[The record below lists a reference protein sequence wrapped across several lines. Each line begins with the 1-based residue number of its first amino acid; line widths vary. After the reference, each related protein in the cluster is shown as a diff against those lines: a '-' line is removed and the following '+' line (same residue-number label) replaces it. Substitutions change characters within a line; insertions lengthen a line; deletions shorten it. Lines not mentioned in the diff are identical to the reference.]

1 MLSYLQ
7 FWEEWFGPFRLF
19 QFISVRSVGAGI
31 TALFIGFLAGPKI
44 IAALRAIGARQ
55 AFQEKEEV
63 GELADLHEFKAKTPT
78 MGGILIY
85 LSVTISALLWAEPNV
100 YVLAAIL
107 AYTLLTVVGFADDY
121 LKVSKSNSKGLP
133 GKLKLLGSC

>member
-31 TALFIGFLAGPKI
+31 TALFIGFAGQKV
-44 IAALRAIGARQ
+44 IAALKAIGAKQ
-55 AFQEKEEV
+55 AFRQKEEV
-63 GELADLHEFKAKTPT
+63 GELANLHEFKADTNH
-78 MGGILIY
+78 GILIY
-85 LSVTISALLWAEPNV
+85 LSVSISALLWAEPNV

-107 AYTLLTVVGFADDY
+107 TYTL
-121 LKVSKSNSKGLP
+121 
-133 GKLKLLGSC
+133 